1 VVWTSVF
8 LLLAGTVFAL
18 KNGYNIS
25 RGSSMLF
32 VLFGFIALVVNR
44 SMLRDLVGN
53 IVLITDHSHG
63 VPAYFT

>member
-1 VVWTSVF
+1 MVWTSVF

-32 VLFGFIALVVNR
+32 HVRFHRVGRESEHAQR
-44 SMLRDLVGN
+44 SGWHRLD
-53 IVLITDHSHG
+53 
-63 VPAYFT
+63 Y